1 MIADRPLY
9 PVDPWRI
16 RELTFDA
23 SFAARNET
31 IFSLANGHLGM
42 RGNLEEDAGNVVHGT
57 YVNGFYEE
65 APIAYG
71 EAAYGYAR
79 NHQVLLNVA
88 DGKRIQLRVGD
99 EPLDLS
105 TGTVEAYER
114 SLDLRSGVLAR
125 TVRWRSPGGI
135 TVEVVARRLVSLAR
149 PAIAAIDLAVTLVDG
164 EAPIQLVS
172 ADQRAGA
179 QPGGVERPPR
189 RCAPAGGLAA
199 HRPPRGG
206 RDVGR
211 GRPADADHAPR
222 DRGRDRP
229 CRSRRRHRRPR
240 VGGLG
245 GRDVARDRRL
255 APGRRDRGRDQAAR
269 LRHVARPPGGGAGRL
284 GPRRARG
291 GARRAGSTP
300 WRPSSARSSTASG
313 APPTSRSTATARSSR
328 GPGSTCSACSS
339 RRAATGGRASPRR
352 ACRARATRATTSGT
366 PRSSRCRSSPTPS
379 PRSRAPCCA
388 SGAGS
393 STRRAPAPPR

>member
-1 MIADRPLY
+1 MISDRPLY

-99 EPLDLS
+99 EPWTS
-105 TGTVEAYER
+105 RPARSRPYER

-125 TVRWRSPGGI
+125 TVRWRSPGGT
-135 TVEVVARRLVSLAR
+135 TVELVARRLVSLAR

-172 ADQRAGA
+172 ADQRARA
-179 QPGGVERPPR
+179 QPGGVERPPGR
-189 RCAPAGGLAA
+189 GAPARGLAA

-211 GRPADADHAPR
+211 GRPAHADDAPR
-222 DRGRDRP
+222 DRGRRRP
-229 CRSRRRHRRPR
+229 RRSRRRHGRASSPPRRR
-240 VGGLG
+240 
-245 GRDVARDRRL
+245 
-255 APGRRDRGRDQAAR
+255 PGRR
-269 LRHVARPPGGGAGRL
+269 
-284 GPRRARG
+284 
-291 GARRAGSTP
+291 
-300 WRPSSARSSTASG
+300 
-313 APPTSRSTATARSSR
+313 SRST
-328 GPGSTCSACSS
+328 PGSRSA
-339 RRAATGGRASPRR
+339 
-352 ACRARATRATTSGT
+352 
-366 PRSSRCRSSPTPS
+366 
-379 PRSRAPCCA
+379 APW
-388 SGAGS
+388 
-393 STRRAPAPPR
+393 P